1 MMDLLVALWKPALE
15 IVVIWAILY
24 YIFKFM
30 QGTRGIRILGG
41 MILVFLSALVVAFLA
56 SRLRLYVVQYV
67 LIGLMPISLVALI
80 VIFQPEL
87 RRGLIRVGESPF
99 LRTLLKTDLSTTE
112 ELMRAVL
119 SMSKQKMGALIAIER
134 EVGLGTYIEGGV
146 RIDAQITKELLETIF
161 YPKAPLHDGSVVIR
175 SSRIVAAGCLFPL
188 TENPSVG
195 RRMGT
200 RHRAA
205 VGVTEDTDTLCIVV
219 SEETGTISVALRGNI
234 VSGLNEKTLRK
245 ILREVYFHEAHAMR
259 IDLTEIMR
267 QK

>member
-1 MMDLLVALWKPALE
+1 MLETLIELWKPILE

-24 YIFKFM
+24 HIFKFM

-41 MILVFLSALVVAFLA
+41 MVLVFLGAFVVAFLA
-56 SRLRLYVVQYV
+56 SRLRLHVVQYV

-112 ELMRAVL
+112 ELLRAAL

-146 RIDAQITKELLETIF
+146 RLDAQITKELLETIF
-161 YPKAPLHDGSVVIR
+161 YPTAPLHDGAVVVR
-175 SSRIVAAGCLFPL
+175 LSRIVAAGCLFPL

-195 RRMGT
+195 RSMGT

-205 VGVTEDTDTLCIVV
+205 VGVTEDTDALCMIV
-219 SEETGTISVALRGNI
+219 SEETGAISVALRGNI

-245 ILREVYFHEAHAMR
+245 VLREVYFHEAHAMR
-259 IDLTEIMR
+259 LDLTAIVGTE
-267 QK
+267 